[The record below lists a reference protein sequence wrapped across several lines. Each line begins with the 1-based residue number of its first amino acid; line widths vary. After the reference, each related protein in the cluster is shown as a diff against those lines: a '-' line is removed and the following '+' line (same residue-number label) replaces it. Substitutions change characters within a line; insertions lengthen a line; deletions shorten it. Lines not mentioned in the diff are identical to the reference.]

1 MEHKWQQ
8 ELKQKTEEKS
18 LFNWNYSNFVNKL
31 CPLFCNFS
39 NTVVCVGGDR
49 VYKGQRKF
57 IRIGYIGINP
67 VSSLPPI

>member
-1 MEHKWQQ
+1 MATRTETENRREISLQL
-8 ELKQKTEEKS
+8 ELFQFKA
-18 LFNWNYSNFVNKL
+18 VNKL